1 MKTELA
7 YAIVGALLMFLFV
20 KRKNSTE
27 AREENLK
34 TKEELNKIDGQ
45 VEKNKANLDVEKEK
59 QEALK
64 KELKEKLGALLS
76 EKDLEDFFNNR
87 K

>member
-34 TKEELNKIDGQ
+34 TKEDINKIDGQ
-45 VEKNKANLDVEKEK
+45 VEKNNAKLDVEKEK

-64 KELKEKLGALLS
+64 KELREKLGALLS

>member
-34 TKEELNKIDGQ
+34 TKEEINKLDGQ
-45 VEKNKANLDVEKEK
+45 AEKNKAKLDVEKEK
-59 QEALK
+59 QEAL
-64 KELKEKLGALLS
+64 
-76 EKDLEDFFNNR
+76 
-87 K
+87 